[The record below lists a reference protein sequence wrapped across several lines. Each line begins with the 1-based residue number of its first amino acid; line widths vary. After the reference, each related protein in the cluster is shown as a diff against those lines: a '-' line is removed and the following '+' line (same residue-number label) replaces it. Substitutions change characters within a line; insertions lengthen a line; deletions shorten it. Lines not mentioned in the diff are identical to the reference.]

1 MADTEQPPFDAAA
14 GGHTVVLTEKDV
26 RDAARLF
33 RLISAGTPWA
43 NILSTGAPI
52 RSNAEPNDHNE
63 LIARARAVL
72 NTRQLRA
79 RHFNRAMFAEPA
91 WDILLML
98 YLADTSEARQSVG
111 QLAELIET
119 PPTTVLRWVSYLEK
133 EHLIARTDHPT
144 DRRVAFVG
152 LTDQG
157 RNALNGFFSEMP
169 V

>member
-1 MADTEQPPFDAAA
+1 MADTEQPPFDEA
-14 GGHTVVLTEKDV
+14 GSFQTVILTEKDV

-43 NILSTGAPI
+43 NILSTGAPL
-52 RSNAEPNDHNE
+52 RSDGEPNDHNE

-79 RHFNRAMFAEPA
+79 RYFKRAMFAEPA
-91 WDILLML
+91 WDILLLL

-119 PPTTVLRWVSYLEK
+119 PPTTVSRWVSYLEK
-133 EHLIARTDHPT
+133 ERLVARTDHPT
-144 DRRVAFVG
+144 DRRIVFIG

-157 RNALNGFFSEMP
+157 RNALNGFLSEMP